1 MFVLILLTYVKRQ
14 TYSVV
19 KLNQNLELQYLRPY
33 ETELRSTATE
43 ETQNFV
49 TMVKT
54 LALTFLSLI
63 TLTSH
68 IFNTPAFP

>member
-1 MFVLILLTYVKRQ
+1 MFVLIPLTYVKGQ

-33 ETELRSTATE
+33 GTELRSAATE
-43 ETQNFV
+43 ETQYFV
-49 TMVKT
+49 TMVT
-54 LALTFLSLI
+54 TPALTFLSLI

-68 IFNTPAFP
+68 IFNTPDFP